1 MDIKKIY
8 TENGKVIKEYFVH
21 KEDAKEV
28 ASKLGIGDDLV
39 ETLENIFATDEFI
52 VVEEDNS
59 ISLSK
64 DGKMVGFNIIS
75 GYLNSTNANS
85 KSIAVGTE
93 NTSPINTETMEG
105 TVNTSSVDITQK
117 DWSKFGKVEE
127 KDENLDENLDEN

>member
-52 VVEEDNS
+52 VVESDND

-64 DGKMVGFNIIS
+64 DGKMVGSNIIS
-75 GYLNSTNANS
+75 GYLNSINANS

-93 NTSPINTETMEG
+93 TTSPINTETMEG
-105 TVNTSSVDITQK
+105 TVNTSSVDITPK
-117 DWSKFGKVEE
+117 IGLNLGKL
-127 KDENLDENLDEN
+127 KKKTKI

>member
-52 VVEEDNS
+52 VVEKDNS

-105 TVNTSSVDITQK
+105 TVNTSSVDITK
-117 DWSKFGKVEE
+117 KNGLNLGKL
-127 KDENLDENLDEN
+127 KKKTKI

>member
-52 VVEEDNS
+52 VVEKDNGILLLNAPIYDSLVNIEDQKQHVF
-59 ISLSK
+59 LK
-64 DGKMVGFNIIS
+64 KII
-75 GYLNSTNANS
+75 
-85 KSIAVGTE
+85 
-93 NTSPINTETMEG
+93 
-105 TVNTSSVDITQK
+105 
-117 DWSKFGKVEE
+117 
-127 KDENLDENLDEN
+127 

>member
-52 VVEEDNS
+52 VVEKDND

-64 DGKMVGFNIIS
+64 DGKMVGSNIIS

-93 NTSPINTETMEG
+93 NTSPINIETMEG
-105 TVNTSSVDITQK
+105 TVNTSSADITQK
-117 DWSKFGKVEE
+117 IGLNLGKRT
-127 KDENLDENLDEN
+127 KKTKI

>member
-28 ASKLGIGDDLV
+28 ASKIGIGDDLV

-52 VVEEDNS
+52 VVEKDND

-93 NTSPINTETMEG
+93 NTSPRNTETMEG
-105 TVNTSSVDITQK
+105 TVNASSVDITQK
-117 DWSKFGKVEE
+117 IGLNSGKL
-127 KDENLDENLDEN
+127 KKKTKI